1 VRRTRSGKRRIR
13 HRSIPGD
20 SSPRLKPGAFSPR
33 FFVIKHINILDS
45 YRIGRHEVVY
55 RGGHVSKEEAS
66 GAIEDAKDFLG
77 IANEFFGVG

>member
-1 VRRTRSGKRRIR
+1 VVLYLKERYREN
-13 HRSIPGD
+13 
-20 SSPRLKPGAFSPR
+20 PR
-33 FFVIKHINILDS
+33 VIKHINILDS

-77 IANEFFGVG
+77 IANEFFGVW